1 LDLEDKIEA
10 IERQVRTV
18 YEASERFQRVAAVE
32 GIGPFTATAL
42 TLAMS
47 DGKTFKNGRQLA
59 AWLEP
64 VPRQHC
70 SGGKTRLFGISK
82 RGDPYLRALLIH
94 DARSVVYRASRETDS
109 RSRWIADRQR
119 RLGPSKA

>member
-1 LDLEDKIEA
+1 MEWQL
-10 IERQVRTV
+10 RTM
-18 YEASERFQRVAAVE
+18 YEASERCQRVAAVE
-32 GIGPFTATAL
+32 RIGPVT
-42 TLAMS
+42 AMS
-47 DGKTFKNGRQLA
+47 DGKTFENGRQLA
-59 AWLEP
+59 AWLGP